1 MADHRIALADVAD
14 EQFELRPME
23 ILARGFVD
31 EPLVE
36 LHAFELAELLL
47 IERANAQVPDELASS
62 SLPFRRAR
70 F

>member
-36 LHAFELAELLL
+36 LHGVLSE
-47 IERANAQVPDELASS
+47 NGQ
-62 SLPFRRAR
+62 
-70 F
+70 